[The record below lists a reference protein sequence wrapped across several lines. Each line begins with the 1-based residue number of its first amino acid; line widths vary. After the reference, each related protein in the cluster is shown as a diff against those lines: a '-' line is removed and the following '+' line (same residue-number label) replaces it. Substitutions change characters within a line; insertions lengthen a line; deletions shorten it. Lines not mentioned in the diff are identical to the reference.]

1 MISLTKKKKED
12 EEQKREKIVYKDIK
26 VSFWRTRLH
35 DEELGLHQEM
45 KYQAK
50 TRWYSKSFDMEG
62 LIEVDDKKEYV
73 IAFNKK
79 DWEDAPKDAN
89 KRFILRIFTIMEEE
103 FDGKDLKGGNY
114 HGGIELSITHSL
126 VQSFEVKRPAPVF
139 FIQLPRDIN
148 LYRVVAGWRLI
159 GTRWSWPLL
168 PEKKGDKLQMILAK
182 GVIGPGRNYK
192 IYLGDVLI
200 ARIDGQPI
208 QKEYE
213 IEIYNEDYAKDTT
226 FVKQLILFACS
237 CEFMDESEKMIKRLF
252 KKMKKTGTSDY
263 KIPKS
268 ERDLFRNPRMMRR

>member
-1 MISLTKKKKED
+1 MTKKKKKD

>member
-1 MISLTKKKKED
+1 MTKKKKED